1 MPLPCAFL
9 SEGDFL
15 FVRRLMKFVNGLLRE
30 WLSGGLVIVSA
41 VAIADDG
48 VEREADLLSYL
59 GILLLILK

>member
-1 MPLPCAFL
+1 L